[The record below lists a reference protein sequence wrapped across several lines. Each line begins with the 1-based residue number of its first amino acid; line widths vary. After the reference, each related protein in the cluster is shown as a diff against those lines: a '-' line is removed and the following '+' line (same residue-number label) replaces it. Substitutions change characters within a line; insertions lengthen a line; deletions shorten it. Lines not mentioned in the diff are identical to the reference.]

1 MITDNPEITK
11 AQIIEWIN
19 FALGFINDGEPEVAA
34 SYLQN
39 IKKIIHH
46 G

>member
-1 MITDNPEITK
+1 MITDSALRK
-11 AQIIEWIN
+11 DQVVEWIN
-19 FALGFINDGEPEVAA
+19 FAIRFINDGEPEVAA

-39 IKKIIHH
+39 IKKIIDH